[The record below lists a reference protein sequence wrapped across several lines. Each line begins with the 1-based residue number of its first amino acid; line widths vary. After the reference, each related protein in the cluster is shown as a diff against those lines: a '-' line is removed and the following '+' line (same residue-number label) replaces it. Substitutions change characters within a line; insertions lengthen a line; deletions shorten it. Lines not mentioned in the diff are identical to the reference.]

1 MFSRN
6 YLSWIILI
14 LFLCLFLFFPTG
26 SSTTDAWYSAASI
39 KYKGEIFHPHHL
51 LYNALGYVF
60 CYLPAKAGFD
70 VLASLKV
77 LNAFFAVAGLLIVQ
91 KLLRNLDFRE
101 ILVIII
107 TSLIGLSFAIMRYA
121 TENET
126 YIVPLFFALAASYTF
141 LKYLTTG
148 INRFVLF
155 TGIWMTTAV
164 LFHQVYFLWWLGL
177 LISLISAGRK
187 TPVLIYVLISLT
199 GPLVY
204 LLVIFIISGNIG
216 QETIFNFVLGDMKEG
231 AKLGLSGKGLFL
243 SFVNLIRSF
252 VQVHGYMFNMI
263 RSDILFVLPGI
274 VSVFVVALSLFRLPG
289 KNKNIKNPRFAYSH
303 LMIIIMQFIF
313 AMLAAGN
320 AEFMVMIPV
329 LVFILVP
336 LFTVNC
342 EKFLSIILVSVALWN
357 ISYGLLPLHFK
368 SHAPE
373 QFLCDESFQRQDV
386 IVIASD
392 DQLLKSMLY
401 YRTGINNTG
410 NIYRSPA
417 TLEIKGLK
425 IKILEDIINDALKA
439 GITIYTDCI
448 GSNAVSRASIIEG
461 DLNADFFRKYETLP
475 IKTWESNLGTRS
487 VYQVMNKL

>member
-14 LFLCLFLFFPTG
+14 LFLCLYLFFPSG

-39 KYKGEIFHPHHL
+39 KYNGEIFHPHHL

-77 LNAFFAVAGLLIVQ
+77 LNALFTVATLLIVQ
-91 KLLRNLDFRE
+91 KLLRKLDYRE

-107 TSLIGLSFAIMRYA
+107 TSLTGLSFAIMRYA

-126 YIVPLFFALAASYTF
+126 YIVPLFFALAASCTF
-141 LKYLTTG
+141 LEYLTTG
-148 INRFVLF
+148 NNRFVLF
-155 TGIWMTTAV
+155 TGIWMTIAV

-177 LISLISAGRK
+177 LISLVSAGRK
-187 TPVLIYVLISLT
+187 TSVLIYVLISLS

-204 LLVIFIISGNIG
+204 LLVIFIISGNIQ
-216 QETIFNFVLGDMKEG
+216 QETVFNFILGDMKEG

-252 VQVHGYMFNMI
+252 FQVHGYIFNMI
-263 RSDILFVLPGI
+263 RSNILFVLPGI
-274 VSVFVVALSLFRLPG
+274 VSVFIVALSLFRLPE
-289 KNKNIKNPRFAYSH
+289 KNKNVKNPRFGYAL

-313 AMLAAGN
+313 AVLSAGN

-336 LFTVNC
+336 LFTVKC
-342 EKFLSIILVSVALWN
+342 EKFLSIILVFVALWN

-368 SHAPE
+368 SPAPE
-373 QFLCDESFQRQDV
+373 QFLCNESFQRQNV
-386 IVIASD
+386 IIIASD

-401 YRTGINNTG
+401 YRTGISDIR

-425 IKILEDIINDALKA
+425 IKILEDIINDALIA
-439 GITIYTDCI
+439 GSTIYTDCI
-448 GSNAVSRASIIEG
+448 GSKAVSRASIIEG
-461 DLNADFFRKYETLP
+461 DLNTDFFRKYETRP

-487 VYQVMNKL
+487 VYQIMKKL